1 MSELPEKREKTGIVL
16 TVIHSILLA
25 GYAAFFASFL
35 IEYIP
40 NPQAI
45 GVVAFLLVYLV
56 YGSPA
61 PVVFGIVEIIR
72 AATHRIHRKA
82 EWITYLAF
90 LVFYIAIVVTL
101 IILGQ
106 NGSSSAA

>member
-1 MSELPEKREKTGIVL
+1 MSELPEKRGTTGIVL
-16 TVIHSILLA
+16 TVIYSILLA

-61 PVVFGIVEIIR
+61 PVVFGIAEIVR

-106 NGSSSAA
+106 NGSASAA

>member
-1 MSELPEKREKTGIVL
+1 MSEFPEKRGVTGIVL
-16 TVIHSILLA
+16 TVVHSVLLA

-45 GVVAFLLVYLV
+45 GVVAFLLVSLV
-56 YGSPA
+56 SGSPA

-72 AATHRIHRKA
+72 AATRRIHRKA

-90 LVFYIAIVVTL
+90 LVLYIAIVVTL

>member
-1 MSELPEKREKTGIVL
+1 MSELPEKRGVTGIVL
-16 TVIHSILLA
+16 TVIHSLLLA

-61 PVVFGIVEIIR
+61 PVVFGIAEIVR
-72 AATHRIHRKA
+72 AATDRVHRKA
-82 EWITYLAF
+82 EWITYLAC
-90 LVFYIAIVVTL
+90 LIVYIAIVVTL

>member
-1 MSELPEKREKTGIVL
+1 MSELPEKRGVTGIVL
-16 TVIHSILLA
+16 TVIHSLLLA

-61 PVVFGIVEIIR
+61 PVVFGIAEIVR

-90 LVFYIAIVVTL
+90 LVLYIAIVVTL

>member
-1 MSELPEKREKTGIVL
+1 MSKFPEKRGVTGIVL
-16 TVIHSILLA
+16 TVVHSVLLA

-61 PVVFGIVEIIR
+61 PVVFGIAEIIR
-72 AATHRIHRKA
+72 SATYRIHRNV
-82 EWITYLAF
+82 EWITYLAS
-90 LVFYIAIVVTL
+90 LIFYIAIVVTL

>member
-1 MSELPEKREKTGIVL
+1 MSEFPDKRGVTGIVL
-16 TVIHSILLA
+16 TVVHSVLLA

-61 PVVFGIVEIIR
+61 PVVFGIAVIIR

-90 LVFYIAIVVTL
+90 LIFYIAIVVTL

>member
-1 MSELPEKREKTGIVL
+1 MSELPEKRGVTGIVL
-16 TVIHSILLA
+16 TVIHSILLT
-25 GYAAFFASFL
+25 GYVAFFASFL

-61 PVVFGIVEIIR
+61 PVVFGIAEIVR